1 MRIQKPR
8 KKLYY
13 SIRQVCDMV
22 GISDHI
28 LKNWEKKFPQIQP
41 IRNRG
46 GNRYYVEKD
55 LEMLF
60 YIKKLFVEEKLNEE
74 QIRERLQQFRQQKDG
89 KEDVRLKTLLAEIR
103 LEIQEI
109 LDLLQKDVSP
119 KD

>member
-13 SIRQVCDMV
+13 SLRQVCDMV
-22 GISDHI
+22 GVNDYL
-28 LKNWEKKFPQIQP
+28 LKNWEKKFPQLQP

-60 YIKKLFVEEKLNEE
+60 YIKKWIVEEKLSDDE
-74 QIRERLQQFRQQKDG
+74 IRRRLKDFRQHKDG
-89 KEDVRLKTLLAEIR
+89 GENIKWKVLLAEIK
-103 LEIQEI
+103 LEIQET
-109 LDLLQKDVSP
+109 LDLLDKDS
-119 KD
+119 